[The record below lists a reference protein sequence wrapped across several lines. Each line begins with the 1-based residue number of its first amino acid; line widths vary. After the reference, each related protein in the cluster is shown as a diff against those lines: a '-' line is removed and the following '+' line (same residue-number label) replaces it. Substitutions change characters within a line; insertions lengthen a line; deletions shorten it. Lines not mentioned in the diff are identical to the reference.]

1 MSGKYKLLF
10 SPISLGTTKLRNR
23 ISHTATVTAL
33 GSDGRPT
40 QELIN
45 YHVARAK
52 GGCGMIVTELMPIH
66 PTSIANP
73 FLVHAFDEDNFE
85 LLSEWAERVEKEGCR
100 LVAQIGH
107 VGRQQ
112 LWDPLAAPVSATSK
126 PDPLSW
132 TVPRKLEVSEV
143 KLLVDSFIDCAKRLQ
158 RAGFSG
164 VELHGA
170 HGFLL
175 TQFMSPFSNDREDEY
190 GGSLERRLRIVREL
204 IIGIREACGGN
215 FILGLKMPCDEG
227 VAGGIDP
234 EEAEKVVT
242 HFVSVGGLDYFA
254 FSQGNSSPSL
264 ENHLPDMHFP
274 IAPYVKLHGRL
285 KKVAGGIPVMTMG
298 RLQSPER
305 CEALLSEGDADLV
318 GLSRILVSDAD
329 WPQKSLAEAEDQ
341 IRPCISC
348 NFCWGEIYAGRRIS
362 CVHNSQLGTGLE
374 SGWKPA
380 VATVS
385 KRVVVVGAG
394 LAGLEAGWIAAERG
408 HRVTLFGASKE
419 VGGKARIEAKLP
431 GRGDILRE
439 IEFQKSRALAAGVE
453 FQLGR
458 EAGVAVIKAADPDHI
473 IVATGASAIRPS
485 SLDSACLAVE
495 LRALIGGVLRD
506 SAKRNGVAVLY
517 DQDHTEATYSAAEL
531 LSLTYEK
538 VVIVTPKSSIG
549 SKVNYIS
556 LLGVLRRLTACKI
569 EVLTHSIPRTVADG
583 CLVIEDVLSGQKTSM
598 KGITC
603 LTYSTPR
610 SADIDVALALR
621 REGFPVELAGDC
633 NAPRNMAAAIHEGR
647 RAGLSI

>member
-1 MSGKYKLLF
+1 MSGKYQLLL
-10 SPISLGTTKLRNR
+10 SPITLGTTKLRNR

-33 GSDGRPT
+33 GVNGRPT
-40 QELIN
+40 QQLIN

-85 LLSEWAERVEKEGCR
+85 LLREWAEKVEGEDCR

-132 TVPRKLEVSEV
+132 TVPRKLEVDEIKV
-143 KLLVDSFIDCAKRLQ
+143 LVDSFIDCAERLQ

-175 TQFMSPFSNDREDEY
+175 TQFMSPFSNDRDDEY
-190 GGSLERRLRIVREL
+190 GGNLEGRLRIVREL
-204 IIGIREACGGN
+204 INGIRETCGAG
-215 FILGLKMPCDEG
+215 FIVGLKMPSDEG

-234 EEAEKVVT
+234 DEAERMIT
-242 HFVSVGGLDYFA
+242 HFVSLGGLDYFA

-274 IAPYVKLHGRL
+274 AAPFVKLHGRL
-285 KKVAGGIPVMTMG
+285 KKVARGIPVMTMG

-305 CEALLSEGDADLV
+305 CEEALSQGDADLI

-329 WPQKSLAEAEDQ
+329 WANKVRANTADQ

-362 CVHNSQLGTGLE
+362 CVHNPQLGTEFE
-374 SGWKPA
+374 SGWKPPVVTA
-380 VATVS
+380 S

-394 LAGLEAGWIAAERG
+394 LAGLEASCIAAECG
-408 HRVTLFGASKE
+408 HRVTLFGASNE
-419 VGGKARIEAKLP
+419 VGGKARIEANLP
-431 GRGDILRE
+431 GRGDILRA
-439 IEFQKSRALAAGVE
+439 IEYQKTRALSAGVKL
-453 FQLGR
+453 QLGG
-458 EAGVAVIKAADPDHI
+458 EVGILEIKAVNPEHI
-473 IVATGASAIRPS
+473 IVATGATGTRPS
-485 SLDSACLAVE
+485 SLDRACPAVE
-495 LRALIGGVLRD
+495 LRALICGLLRD
-506 SAKRNGVAVLY
+506 SAKRKGAAVLF
-517 DQDHTEATYSAAEL
+517 DQDHTEATYAAAEF

-538 VVIVTPKSSIG
+538 VVLVTPKSSVG

-556 LLGVLRRLTACKI
+556 LLGVLRRLTASNI
-569 EVLTHSIPRTVADG
+569 EILTNSIPRALENG
-583 CLVIEDVLSGQKTSM
+583 CLVIEDMLSSQLTNVLDVS
-598 KGITC
+598 C
-603 LTYSTPR
+603 LTYATPR
-610 SADIDVALALR
+610 SADISLAIALR
-621 REGFPVELAGDC
+621 QGGVSTELVGDC